1 MHSGKYIV
9 TSSGYRAFLPISLQ
23 DVEKQLKL
31 DHLQKLI
38 ERANIAIGELRALEA
53 LLPNPKLLT
62 ERYATREALLSSQIE
77 GTQSTLIE
85 IFENENNARVGQD
98 IREVQNYFK
107 ALQYGID
114 NIKNGV
120 LPLSV
125 RLLKDCHAILLED
138 VRGGEAYKTRGEL
151 RRSQNWIGGAS
162 PANAKFVPPPAEY
175 VVPLMSD
182 LEKYFYQDRAPSA
195 VKIALIHYQF
205 ETIHPFLD
213 GNGRIGRL
221 LISLFLIAKAILKFP
236 TLYLSL
242 YLKKMKTEYYD
253 LLTEV
258 REQGNYERWIEFFL
272 LGITTVAKQIMD
284 TTNKIIVL
292 EKEDAALLSSKNEQA
307 LFQQLLRNPT
317 TSIKNIEKFLG
328 VTNKTAN
335 VLARKL
341 EKLKILKRTNDLQRN
356 KKYMYVK
363 YLEIIETDL

>member
-1 MHSGKYIV
+1 MNSGKYIL
-9 TSSGYRAFLPISLQ
+9 TDSGYKTFLPIDLQ
-23 DVEKQLKL
+23 DAEKQLRF
-31 DHLQKLI
+31 DNLQKLI
-38 ERANIAIGELRALEA
+38 ENANIAIGELRALES
-53 LLPNPKLLT
+53 LLPNPELLT

-85 IFENENNARVGQD
+85 IFENENNARAGND

-107 ALQYGID
+107 ALQHGIN

-125 RLLKDCHAILLED
+125 RLLKECHAILLED
-138 VRGGEAYKTRGEL
+138 VRGGEVYKTKGEL
-151 RRSQNWIGGAS
+151 RRSQNWISGAS
-162 PANAKFVPPPAEY
+162 PSNAKFVPPPAEY

-182 LEKYFYQDRAPSA
+182 LEKYFYRGQAPNI

-221 LISLFLIAKAILKFP
+221 LIPLFLIANKILKFP

-253 LLTEV
+253 LLTEI
-258 REQGNYERWIEFFL
+258 REQGKYERWIEFFL
-272 LGITTVAKQIMD
+272 SGVTAVSQQIMD
-284 TTNKIIVL
+284 TTNKIIAL
-292 EKEDAALLSSKNEQA
+292 EKEDAALLASKNERV

-317 TSIKNIEKFLG
+317 TSIKNIEKSLG

-335 VLARKL
+335 FLARKL
-341 EKLKILKRTNDLQRN
+341 ERLKILKQLNALQRN
-356 KKYMYVK
+356 KKYMYAK
-363 YLEIIETDL
+363 YLEIIERDL